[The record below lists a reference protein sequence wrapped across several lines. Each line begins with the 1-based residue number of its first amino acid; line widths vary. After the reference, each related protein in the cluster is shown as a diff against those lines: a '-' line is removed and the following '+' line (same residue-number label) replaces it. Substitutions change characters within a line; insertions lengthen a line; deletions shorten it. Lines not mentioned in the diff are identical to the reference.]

1 LELEKIKTFSGVLG
15 ELSWTGKA
23 MYGSDHQL
31 NAPFYVAEVK
41 DGQEVIRA
49 QCTVAGCK

>member
-1 LELEKIKTFSGVLG
+1 
-15 ELSWTGKA
+15 

-49 QCTVAGCK
+49 QCTVAGCR